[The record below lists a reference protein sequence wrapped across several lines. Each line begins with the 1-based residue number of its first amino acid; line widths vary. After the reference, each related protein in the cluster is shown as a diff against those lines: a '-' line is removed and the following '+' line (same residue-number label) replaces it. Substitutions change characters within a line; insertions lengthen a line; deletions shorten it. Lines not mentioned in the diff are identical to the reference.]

1 MKLTGDRFKP
11 PKFGCVFFFLTP
23 HVAELWDSLL
33 QGYVLGG
40 IRVLGTHLLWTTFVG
55 KRIRGWTELRM
66 LYSDIPV
73 SYRTNQAG
81 KDLKDHLVRPASN
94 TAH

>member
-11 PKFGCVFFFLTP
+11 PKFGWVFFLTP

-40 IRVLGTHLLWTTFVG
+40 IRVLGTHLLWTTVVG
-55 KRIRGWTELRM
+55 KRI
-66 LYSDIPV
+66 
-73 SYRTNQAG
+73 
-81 KDLKDHLVRPASN
+81 
-94 TAH
+94 